1 MKLVVKNSLLDV
13 KLRKKFCFLLLFVI
27 FSRAI
32 SVAAITDRIENSSI
46 KTNIKKKTSHPLAF
60 QLKSL
65 STSRRISRD
74 IYHGKGQLLGSAV
87 FYRNQEKIKSNTLVL
102 NETNEKKRS
111 FSRAGGRSKK
121 KEISQSNNS
130 KGLSTKENTSFGPI
144 KNIIQLILLVT
155 IINNLF
161 GFVFGGGNSN
171 SNTIYYSSTVYEKT
185 FYNENGELQRIRKE
199 NVQSNVPSLIN
210 NDKALRETGNS
221 NLESFDDV
229 GRETERIFRAT
240 TIRNDLF

>member
-13 KLRKKFCFLLLFVI
+13 KLRKNVCFLLLFVI

-60 QLKSL
+60 QLNSL

-130 KGLSTKENTSFGPI
+130 KGLSTKDSTSFGPI

-171 SNTIYYSSTVYEKT
+171 TVYYSSTVYEKT
-185 FYNENGELQRIRKE
+185 YYNENGELQRIRKE
-199 NVQSNVPSLIN
+199 NMQSNVPSLIN

-229 GRETERIFRAT
+229 ARETERIFRAT
-240 TIRNDLF
+240 TIKNDLF